1 MAQRRSP
8 SPEYRAWLNMKTRCY
23 NPRSYRFDRYGGRG
37 IIVCERWRNSFAN
50 FLEDMGRRPHE
61 GCSIDRINNDG
72 NYAPGN
78 CRWAVR
84 TEKASNRRLS
94 AVGRSAMGRKKLYH
108 SRITLPLERETLAAI
123 DAKRGGVARV
133 DFIRE
138 AIKRHLRRPSKGA
151 EIGKSRKGR
160 RS

>member
-1 MAQRRSP
+1 LSVNVGAIHSQIFS
-8 SPEYRAWLNMKTRCY
+8 KTWGE
-23 NPRSYRFDRYGGRG
+23 DRTRG
-37 IIVCERWRNSFAN
+37 APLTGSIM
-50 FLEDMGRRPHE
+50 MGIMRP
-61 GCSIDRINNDG
+61 GT
-72 NYAPGN
+72 

-84 TEKASNRRLS
+84 TEQASNRRLS